1 MDVFGGGEMLS
12 KFPRL
17 RVKCRLSPTTK
28 LARSGVEMM
37 VLAVETS
44 RQYFSVSSIRKLV

>member
-1 MDVFGGGEMLS
+1 MAGFGGGEMLS

-17 RVKCRLSPTTK
+17 RVKCLLSPTTK
-28 LARSGVEMM
+28 LARSGVEMT

-44 RQYFSVSSIRKLV
+44 RQYLRVSSIGI

>member
-28 LARSGVEMM
+28 VARSGVEMM
-37 VLAVETS
+37 VSAVETS